1 MAAPKKSALPFLR
14 WLLLLPLP
22 LLWCVADHYGRLDFL
37 ENKTVDWRFRSRG
50 EIAAPVKIV
59 YADVDSI
66 SLEELGNVPWN
77 RERFAKVS
85 AALIGA
91 GRAKAVGIDYVFSE
105 KGVSEVVDRERW
117 IKGNIELMQFLARK
131 PPVVVAASYASAVFT
146 DNNGQI
152 QHRELPLLARGLPP
166 LNQIEPPEEPQLSR
180 GKGRIDVP
188 PAPIGL
194 IDTIDGGTR
203 WVPAFTPSSVVTYR
217 HMAVE
222 LALLWWGLT
231 PDAVKTYPDRLELVT
246 TDGRRV
252 TTIPLTQSQ
261 LIEINWFSKWNS
273 DAGNPRVSFSTAYSY
288 AGLLTS
294 EKPEERTAAQT
305 FFAQFNGA
313 VVLIGPVDPLLQDLA
328 PTPMDDRP
336 VPRVGVHGNLL
347 KTIISGKYLYRPPA
361 GVTWALVLT
370 LTLLAATLGV
380 AGGARSVL
388 YKIAAVGTVALYV
401 LAAFE
406 LFRRYH
412 WVVPLT
418 APLGAAVTTSFTALA
433 WQVWEEQKQK
443 GRIKGMFGTYLSPTV
458 VHNLIESGTDPEL
471 GGHDAEITAYF
482 SDIQEFSTFSEV
494 LPSSKLGELL
504 NEYLSACTDIV
515 QAEGGTLDK
524 FIGDAVVAMYGAPV
538 ECADHAYRACVASQL
553 VQRQIAELRE
563 KWRSE
568 GDKWPQR
575 VHHLQTR
582 IGLNT
587 GVCMI
592 GNMGSRTRF
601 NYTMMGD
608 NVNLAARMESGAK
621 SWGVYSMVAEAT
633 KLACEQHGGDRVVFR
648 PLGRIVVKGRSQAVP
663 IFEIVGL
670 KEFVTAE
677 ARECAGLFAQGL
689 ASYYARDWDTAI
701 ASFQQS
707 VKLEPNQP
715 GKTPGVKSNP
725 SLVYLDITAHYRA
738 EPPPENWDGVYVMK
752 EK

>member
-1 MAAPKKSALPFLR
+1 VAAPKKSALPFLR

-22 LLWCVADHYGRLDFL
+22 LLWCVADHYGKLDFL
-37 ENKTVDWRFRSRG
+37 ENKTVDWRFRYRG
-50 EIAAPVKIV
+50 EIAAPVKVV
-59 YADVDSI
+59 YVDIDSE
-66 SLEELGNVPWN
+66 SLQVIGNWTWSRALLSRVC
-77 RERFAKVS
+77 S
-85 AALIGA
+85 ALVTQA
-91 GRAKAVGIDYVFSE
+91 GVKAIGIDIVTSDV
-105 KGVSEVVDRERW
+105 GQSQLADHARLVA
-117 IKGNIELMQFLARK
+117 GNLEFASFLKKA
-131 PPVVVAASYASAVFT
+131 PPVVLAASFSASTFYDDSGALR
-146 DNNGQI
+146 Q
-152 QHRELPLLARGLPP
+152 RELPLLERERRPLAQIEAPEMPQFEVRNKVMWSPP
-166 LNQIEPPEEPQLSR
+166 L
-180 GKGRIDVP
+180 V
-188 PAPIGL
+188 GL
-194 IDTIDGGTR
+194 IDTLDGDTR
-203 WVPAFTPSSVVTYR
+203 WVPLFAPTNVRPYN
-217 HMAVE
+217 HLAVE
-222 LALLWWGLT
+222 LTRLYYGLPPEGVKIDDEALSFVRADG
-231 PDAVKTYPDRLELVT
+231 AVL
-246 TDGRRV
+246 RRV
-252 TTIPLTQSQ
+252 PLTRRQI
-261 LIEINWFSKWNS
+261 LEINWFSAWQS
-273 DAGNPRVSFSTAYSY
+273 DFNPRCSFFRVFANAEALQSTDEA
-288 AGLLTS
+288 
-294 EKPEERTAAQT
+294 ERTAARA
-305 FFAQFNGA
+305 FFAQPMWKNA
-313 VVLIGPVDPLLQDLA
+313 VVLIGPVDKLMQDLGA
-328 PTPMDDRP
+328 SPFDDEP
-336 VPRVGVHGNLL
+336 VPKVGVHGNLV
-347 KTIISGKYLYRPPA
+347 KTIVSGQFLRRLPVHWNYL
-361 GVTWALVLT
+361 LIFVLSI
-370 LTLLAATLGV
+370 AV
-380 AGGARSVL
+380 AGLAVTSGARSAFA
-388 YKIAAVGTVALYV
+388 KV
-401 LAAFE
+401 LAVLAVAAYVMIALQ
-406 LFRRYH
+406 LFGEFH
-412 WVVPLT
+412 VVLPLT
-418 APLGAAVTTSFTALA
+418 APLGAMFTTSFTALV

-458 VHNLIESGTDPEL
+458 VHNLIESGKDPEL

-482 SDIQEFSTFSEV
+482 SDIQEFSSFSEV
-494 LPSSKLGELL
+494 LPASKLGELL

-553 VQRQIAELRE
+553 VQRRIVELRE

-592 GNMGSRTRF
+592 GNMGSKTRF

-621 SWGVYSMVAEAT
+621 SWGAYSMVAEAT

-689 ASYYARDWDTAI
+689 ASYYARDWDAAI

-715 GKTPGVKSNP
+715 GQTPGVKSNP

>member
-1 MAAPKKSALPFLR
+1 MAAPKKTALPFLR

-22 LLWCVADHYGRLDFL
+22 LLWCVADHYGKLDFL
-37 ENKTVDWRFRSRG
+37 ENKTVDWRFRYRG
-50 EIAAPVKIV
+50 EIAAPVKVV
-59 YADVDSI
+59 YVDIDSE
-66 SLEELGNVPWN
+66 SLQVIGNWPWS
-77 RERFAKVS
+77 RALLSRVCS
-85 AALIGA
+85 ALVTQA
-91 GRAKAVGIDYVFSE
+91 GVKAIGIDIVTSDIGQSQLADHARLVAGNLEFASFLKKSPPVVLAASFSASTFYDDSGALRHRE
-105 KGVSEVVDRERW
+105 MPLVDREQRPLAQ
-117 IKGNIELMQFLARK
+117 IEAPEMPQYEVR
-131 PPVVVAASYASAVFT
+131 
-146 DNNGQI
+146 NN
-152 QHRELPLLARGLPP
+152 LKWSPP
-166 LNQIEPPEEPQLSR
+166 L
-180 GKGRIDVP
+180 V
-188 PAPIGL
+188 GL
-194 IDTIDGGTR
+194 IDTLDGDTR
-203 WVPAFTPSSVVTYR
+203 WVPLFAPTNVRPYN
-217 HMAVE
+217 HLAVE
-222 LALLWWGLT
+222 LTRLYYGLPPEGVKIDDEALSFVRADG
-231 PDAVKTYPDRLELVT
+231 AVL
-246 TDGRRV
+246 RRV
-252 TTIPLTQSQ
+252 PLTRRQI
-261 LIEINWFSKWNS
+261 LEINWFSAWLS
-273 DAGNPRVSFSTAYSY
+273 DYNPRCSFFKVFANAEALKSTDEA
-288 AGLLTS
+288 
-294 EKPEERTAAQT
+294 ERAAART
-305 FFAQFNGA
+305 FFAQAQWKNA
-313 VVLIGPVDPLLQDLA
+313 VVLIGPVDKLMQDLGAA
-328 PTPMDDRP
+328 PFDGEP
-336 VPRVGVHGNLL
+336 VPKVGVHGNLV
-347 KTIISGKYLYRPPA
+347 KTLVSGQFLRRLPVHWNYLL
-361 GVTWALVLT
+361 GFVLSF
-370 LTLLAATLGV
+370 AV
-380 AGGARSVL
+380 AGLAITSGARSAFA
-388 YKIAAVGTVALYV
+388 KV
-401 LAAFE
+401 LAVLAVAAYVMIALQ
-406 LFRRYH
+406 LFGEFH
-412 WVVPLT
+412 VVLPLT
-418 APLGAAVTTSFTALA
+418 APLGAMFTTSFTALV

-458 VHNLIESGTDPEL
+458 VNNLIESGKDPEL

-482 SDIQEFSTFSEV
+482 SDIQEFSSFSEV
-494 LPSSKLGELL
+494 LPASKLGELL

-553 VQRQIAELRE
+553 VQRRIGELRE
-563 KWRSE
+563 KWRNE

-621 SWGVYSMVAEAT
+621 SWGAYSMVAEAT
-633 KLACEQHGGDRVVFR
+633 RLACEQHGGDRVVFR

-677 ARECAGLFAQGL
+677 ARECTGLFAQGL
-689 ASYYARDWDTAI
+689 ASYYARDWDAAI

>member
-1 MAAPKKSALPFLR
+1 VAAPKKSALPYLR
-14 WLLLLPLP
+14 WLLLLSLP
-22 LLWCVADHYGRLDFL
+22 LLWCVADHYGQLDFL
-37 ENKTVDWRFRSRG
+37 ENKTVDWRFRHRG

-59 YADVDSI
+59 YADVDSV
-66 SLEELGNVPWN
+66 SLDELGNVPWN

-105 KGVSEVVDRERW
+105 KGISEVVDKERW
-117 IKGNIELMQFLARK
+117 VKGNVQLKQFLDRK
-131 PPVVVAASYASAVFT
+131 PAVVVAASYASAVFS
-146 DNNGQI
+146 DNNGLI
-152 QHRELPLLARGLPP
+152 QSRDLPLLYKGLKP
-166 LNQIEPPEEPQLSR
+166 LDQIEPPEEPQFNMGR
-180 GKGRIDVP
+180 GRLESP
-188 PAPIGL
+188 PTPIGL

-203 WVPAFTPSSVVTYR
+203 WVPAFAPSVVATYR
-217 HMAVE
+217 HMALE

-231 PDAVKTYPDRLELVT
+231 PDAVKTYPDRMEFVAP
-246 TDGRRV
+246 DGRLV
-252 TTIPLTQSQ
+252 AKIPLTKSQ
-261 LIEINWFSKWNS
+261 LIEINWFSPWQS
-273 DAGNPRVSFSTAYSY
+273 DQCNPRVSFSTVYNY
-288 AGLLTS
+288 ATMLASDQG
-294 EKPEERTAAQT
+294 EKRTAAQT

-328 PTPMDDRP
+328 PTPMDDQP
-336 VPRVGVHGNLL
+336 APRVGVHGNLL
-347 KTIISGKYLYRPPA
+347 KTIVSGKYLYRLPPWV
-361 GVTWALVLT
+361 GWTLVLG
-370 LTLLAATLGV
+370 LTLLAATFAV

-388 YKIAAVGTVALYV
+388 YKIAAVAVVALYV

-412 WVVPLT
+412 WVLPLT
-418 APLGAAVTTSFTALA
+418 APLGAMFTTSFTAVV

-458 VHNLIESGTDPEL
+458 VHNLIESGKDPEL

-482 SDIQEFSTFSEV
+482 SDIQEFSSFSEV
-494 LPSSKLGELL
+494 LPASKLGELL

-677 ARECAGLFAQGL
+677 ARECTGLFAQGL
-689 ASYYARDWDTAI
+689 ASYYARDWEAAI
-701 ASFQQS
+701 ARFQQS

-715 GKTPGVKSNP
+715 GQTPGVKSNP